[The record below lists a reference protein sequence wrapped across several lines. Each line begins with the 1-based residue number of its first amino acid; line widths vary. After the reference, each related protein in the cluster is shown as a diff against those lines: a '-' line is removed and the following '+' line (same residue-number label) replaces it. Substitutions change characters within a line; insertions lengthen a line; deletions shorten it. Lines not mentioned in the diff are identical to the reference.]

1 MVPGEATLAETDAMF
16 DKLKKTALATAL
28 AATALASASPAMAQ
42 DYRHRR
48 HDDTG
53 TAVAVAA
60 GVLGL
65 IAVAAIASDHGNK
78 RDRRCDGDRDDP
90 DYCYRTYN
98 QGYYG
103 TAITRTVTMAVAP
116 TRAATTATRV
126 ITTRDAVTATIAIAM
141 TIAATTA
148 VTTAVTDF
156 VPALAGPPGAW
167 TLHRGV
173 HAPAL
178 LAKPGNPG

>member
-103 TAITRTVTMAVAP
+103 NGYYQNGYYGGGTYQGGYYGNQGYYDQER
-116 TRAATTATRV
+116 RHRHD
-126 ITTRDAVTATIAIAM
+126 RDC
-141 TIAATTA
+141 
-148 VTTAVTDF
+148 DDD
-156 VPALAGPPGAW
+156 
-167 TLHRGV
+167 RGY
-173 HAPAL
+173 H
-178 LAKPGNPG
+178 GGYYRGY